1 MKVLHAATAMALL
14 VSFAC
19 AHADAQT
26 RVRGYTKK
34 DGTYV
39 APHYRSSP
47 NSSKSDNYSTRGNY
61 NPYTGKKG
69 SVDPYALPSYSA
81 PRYTAPSYSAPTYTT
96 TPTYSAP
103 APTRYVPPKI
113 EVDRWWAKASEP
125 EPTPLPT
132 PDPDA
137 RERAIA
143 AINVIGDRLQESDP
157 FYSVRLPELIKQ
169 APTIMARLPPDEW
182 ASAVERVYWAIPATK
197 ASMASTYAMANGP
210 ISLSGGYGGAPVCQA
225 LEDARANLEY
235 AASELLRCSRRM
247 DYSDDCS
254 SEVRDAR
261 DAGDEYET
269 EVSNG
274 MGVCE

>member
-1 MKVLHAATAMALL
+1 MKVGYAASALVLL
-14 VSFAC
+14 VSIVS

-26 RVRGYTKK
+26 RVRGYTRK

-69 SVDPYALPSYSA
+69 SVDPYALPAYSA
-81 PRYTAPSYSAPTYTT
+81 PRYTAPSYSAPSYTT
-96 TPTYSAP
+96 TPTYTAP
-103 APTRYVPPKI
+103 APTRYVPPKV

-125 EPTPLPT
+125 TLAPLPA
-132 PDPDA
+132 PDPNA
-137 RERAIA
+137 RERAQA
-143 AINVIGDRLQESDP
+143 DLNALGERLKESDP
-157 FYSVRLPELIKQ
+157 FYEVRLPELLKQ
-169 APTIMARLPPDEW
+169 APAVMARLPPEQW
-182 ASAVERVYWAIPATK
+182 TAAAERIYWAIPATK
-197 ASMASTYAMANGP
+197 ASMVSTYALANGP
-210 ISLSGGYGGAPVCQA
+210 ISLAGGYGAPVCQA

-235 AASELLRCSRRM
+235 AASALLRCARQM

-254 SEVRDAR
+254 REVRDAR

-274 MGVCE
+274 LGICE